1 MFFLASSLSALL
13 IGAEL
18 PLVFE
23 TPPVLEL
30 VDDEVVVLLPDELLL
45 EEVVEL
51 PLDEL
56 LEVVGE
62 PEELEVVG
70 EPEELEVVGEPEELE
85 VVEEPLE
92 LLDDVVVE
100 LPLDEELLE
109 LEV

>member
-62 PEELEVVG
+62 PEELEVV
-70 EPEELEVVGEPEELE
+70 
-85 VVEEPLE
+85 EEPLE